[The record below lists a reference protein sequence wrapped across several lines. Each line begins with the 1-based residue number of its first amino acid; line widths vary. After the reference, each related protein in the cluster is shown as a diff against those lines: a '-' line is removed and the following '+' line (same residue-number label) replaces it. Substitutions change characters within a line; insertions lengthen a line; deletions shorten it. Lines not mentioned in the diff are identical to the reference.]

1 MGRNAVETVLGAV
14 VLLVA
19 GMFVFFAYG
28 TAQVKAVSGYELRAN
43 FFKIG
48 GLTPGSDVR
57 INGIKV
63 GSVTSARLD
72 PETYDAV
79 VVMSIAAGIKL
90 PADSVAGIGSEG
102 IVGGKYV
109 RLEPGNAKKTLAAGG
124 LIGKTKDFRS
134 LEDQVGEIIFLAT
147 GGKGGQ

>member
-14 VLLVA
+14 VLVVA

-63 GSVTSARLD
+63 GSITSVRLD
-72 PETYDAV
+72 SETYDAV
-79 VVMSIAAGIKL
+79 VVMSVAPEIKL
-90 PADSVAGIGSEG
+90 PKDSTAGIGSEG

-109 RLEPGNAKKTLAAGG
+109 RLEPGNEKETLAVGG
-124 LIGKTKDFRS
+124 VIPKTKDFRS